1 MQSKT
6 VWCNGSF
13 DVIHYG
19 HFKLLEYAASLG
31 ELHVGIDSS
40 ERIKEKKGSDRPFH
54 TWSQRSEILLGFKF
68 VHQTY
73 FFGDDETLSTLIRI
87 LSPDIMVIGGDYRD
101 KIIIGRKYIK
111 EVVYFDRIEG
121 LSTTNILNS
130 WDTNA
135 NR

>member
-1 MQSKT
+1 MKKI

-40 ERIKEKKGSDRPFH
+40 ERIRDKKGKDRPFH
-54 TWSQRSEILLGFKF
+54 TWSQRSQILLGFKF

-73 FFGDDETLSTLIRI
+73 FFGDDDTLSNLIKTI
-87 LSPDIMVIGGDYRD
+87 SPDIMVIGGDYRD
-101 KIIIGRKYIK
+101 KPIIGVEHIK
-111 EVVYFDRIEG
+111 KVVYFDRIEG
-121 LSTTNILNS
+121 LSTTNIINS
-130 WDTNA
+130 WDTQKNL
-135 NR
+135 